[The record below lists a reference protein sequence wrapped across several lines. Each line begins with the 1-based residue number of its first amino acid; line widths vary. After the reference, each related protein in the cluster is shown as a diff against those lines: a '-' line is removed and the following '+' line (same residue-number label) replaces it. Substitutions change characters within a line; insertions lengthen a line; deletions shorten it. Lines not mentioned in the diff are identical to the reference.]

1 MSSPRSLGELA
12 EVVGGTCEG
21 NSSVLIHGVADLE
34 GGRAEGDLVFCAP
47 SV

>member
-12 EVVGGTCEG
+12 ELVGGTCEG

-34 GGRAEGDLVFCAP
+34 GAVPREISFFAHP
-47 SV
+47 RY